1 MPADHAG
8 DPDQDPASPPAWDP
22 RSPAVLA
29 DQVAAYDE
37 MRGRCPVAHD
47 ETGTWTLFR
56 HADVLR
62 TALDHDT
69 FSNAVS
75 SHVQVPNGMDPP
87 EHTAF
92 RAIVDQYYTPEVV
105 EPFEPACRAIAARL
119 VARLP
124 RGARA
129 AVMTELAE
137 PFALQ
142 VQSAYLGWPQR
153 LEEPLRAWTA
163 RNRAATLARDPVAT
177 AAVADE
183 FDGYITQLLD
193 ERRALGG
200 DAPDDLTTRLLRET
214 VDGRPLTDAEL
225 VSILR
230 NWTVGELGTIA
241 ASVGIVVHLL
251 ATRPDVQEALRR
263 YPVTITEATDEML
276 RIEPPFVAS
285 RRVVARPTTLAG
297 RRFAPGDRL
306 TALWA
311 SANRD
316 EDVFGDPD
324 EFRLGR
330 PAPDNLL
337 YGAGIHVCPGAPL
350 ARLELRVLVE
360 ELLAATSRIE
370 PWPDEPPT
378 RAAYPA
384 GGFTDLSVRLTAP
397 APTPGTVPAP
407 AHRGAEHD

>member
-1 MPADHAG
+1 MTTDHG
-8 DPDQDPASPPAWDP
+8 TWDP
-22 RSPAVLA
+22 RSTAVLEN
-29 DQVAAYDE
+29 QVAAYDE
-37 MRGRCPVAHD
+37 LRTRCPVARD
-47 ETGTWTLFR
+47 ESGAWTLFR

-62 TALDHDT
+62 VALDHAT
-69 FSNAVS
+69 FSSDVS
-75 SHVQVPNGMDPP
+75 SHLQVPNGMDPP
-87 EHTAF
+87 AHTAY
-92 RAIVDQYYTPEVV
+92 RAIVDRYYTPEVV
-105 EPFEPACRAIAARL
+105 GAFEPACRAIAATL
-119 VARLP
+119 VAELP
-124 RGARA
+124 RDMRA
-129 AVMTELAE
+129 AIMTDLAE
-137 PFALQ
+137 PFALR
-142 VQSAYLGWPQR
+142 VQSAYLGWPER

-183 FDGYITQLLD
+183 FDGYITGLLD
-193 ERRALGG
+193 ERRALGD
-200 DAPDDLTTRLLRET
+200 DAPDDLTTRLMHER
-214 VDGRPLTDAEL
+214 VDGRPLTDDEL

-230 NWTVGELGTIA
+230 NWTVGELGTIS

-251 ATRPDVQEALRR
+251 ATRPDVQEMLRR

-276 RIEPPFVAS
+276 RIEPPFIAS

-297 RRFAPGDRL
+297 RRFERGDRL

-311 SANRD
+311 SADRD
-316 EDVFGDPD
+316 EDVFGDPN

-330 PAPDNLL
+330 PGPDNLV

-370 PWPDEPPT
+370 PWAAELPT

-384 GGFTDLSVRLTAP
+384 GGFTDLSVRLTAAP
-397 APTPGTVPAP
+397 APTPGTAPAP
-407 AHRGAEHD
+407 AHRGATHD

>member
-1 MPADHAG
+1 MTADHET
-8 DPDQDPASPPAWDP
+8 WDP
-22 RSPAVLA
+22 RSAAVLEN
-29 DQVAAYDE
+29 QVAAYDE
-37 MRGRCPVAHD
+37 LRARCPVAHD
-47 ETGTWTLFR
+47 ESGTWTLFR

-62 TALDHDT
+62 VALDHGT

-75 SHVQVPNGMDPP
+75 SHLQVPNGMDPP

-92 RAIVDQYYTPEVV
+92 RAVVDRYYAPDVV
-105 EPFEPACRAIAARL
+105 EPFEPACRAIAATL
-119 VARLP
+119 VATLP
-124 RGARA
+124 HGTRA
-129 AVMTELAE
+129 AVMTDLAE
-137 PFALQ
+137 PFALR
-142 VQSAYLGWPQR
+142 VQSAYLGWPER

-163 RNRAATLARDPVAT
+163 RNRVATLARDPIAS

-183 FDGYITQLLD
+183 FDGYITGLLD
-193 ERRALGG
+193 ERRRLGD
-200 DAPDDLTTRLLRET
+200 DAPDDLTTRLLREQ
-214 VDGRPLTDAEL
+214 VDGRPLTDDEL

-251 ATRPDVQEALRR
+251 ATRPDVQETLRR

-285 RRVVARPTTLAG
+285 RRVVTRSTTLAG
-297 RRFAPGDRL
+297 RRFARGDRL
-306 TALWA
+306 SALWA
-311 SANRD
+311 SADRD

-330 PAPDNLL
+330 PGPDTLV

-360 ELLAATSRIE
+360 ELLAATSHIE

-378 RAAYPA
+378 RASYPA
-384 GGFTDLSVRLTAP
+384 GGFTELSVRLTAAP
-397 APTPGTVPAP
+397 TPTPGTVPAP